1 MRGTLFPQV
10 SQDCHTLPPM
20 DTPPPPLAARATP
33 GSAPK
38 KIPMSHRPF
47 PRDNDGFRPWKRDS
61 ERPQGRDE
69 GSERPRGPAGETD
82 RQGNY
87 RTDNVWRSETAHRAA
102 ESSPRPWQRRDAA
115 PGNDRGGF
123 GGERRPFERRP
134 WERRD
139 GAPGGDRG
147 GFGGDRGG
155 FGGERRPFERRP
167 WQRRDD
173 DRGPREEGATEERAE
188 KRRFPAQPEGELIYG
203 RQPVRE
209 VLLAQRRGIREL
221 ILADG
226 VKASEEIT
234 EIEAL
239 CLERS
244 VTVKRY
250 DRETL
255 DAWLNA
261 ANHQGVLAV
270 CDEYPYVEFSEIHEA
285 LVAAEGNAM
294 VVLLD
299 HVVDP
304 QNLGSLLR
312 SCEAA
317 GVLGV
322 VIPADRAVGVTPAA
336 VRASAGAAEHLRV
349 AIVPSLVGAL
359 EKFKDKEG
367 QVWVTGLEAVEEA
380 KPYTEIDFKGKVAL
394 VIGSEGLG
402 LSRLVRE
409 HCDFLAKLPM
419 FGKVGSLNAGVAG
432 ALAMYEVLRQHGRR

>member
-1 MRGTLFPQV
+1 M
-10 SQDCHTLPPM
+10 
-20 DTPPPPLAARATP
+20 
-33 GSAPK
+33 
-38 KIPMSHRPF
+38 
-47 PRDNDGFRPWKRDS
+47 
-61 ERPQGRDE
+61 
-69 GSERPRGPAGETD
+69 
-82 RQGNY
+82 
-87 RTDNVWRSETAHRAA
+87 
-102 ESSPRPWQRRDAA
+102 
-115 PGNDRGGF
+115 
-123 GGERRPFERRP
+123 
-134 WERRD
+134 
-139 GAPGGDRG
+139 
-147 GFGGDRGG
+147 
-155 FGGERRPFERRP
+155 
-167 WQRRDD
+167 
-173 DRGPREEGATEERAE
+173 
-188 KRRFPAQPEGELIYG
+188 IYG

-209 VLLAQRRGIREL
+209 LLLAQRRGVREL

-226 VKASEEIT
+226 VKSSEEIT
-234 EIEAL
+234 AIEAL

-244 VTVKRY
+244 ITIKRF

-261 ANHQGVLAV
+261 ANHQGVIAV
-270 CDEYPYVEFSEIHEA
+270 CEEYLYAGFDEILSAVRDAEDNA
-285 LVAAEGNAM
+285 L

-317 GVLGV
+317 GVVGV

-349 AIVPSLVGAL
+349 AIVPSLVGAI
-359 EKFKDKEG
+359 EKLKDKEG
-367 QVWVTGLEAVEEA
+367 RVWVTGLESVPDA
-380 KPYTEIDFKGKVAL
+380 KPYTEVDFKGKVAL

-432 ALAMYEVLRQHGRR
+432 ALAMYEVLRQHGRK